1 MCVCVC
7 VCVCASVCVHVCVH
21 VYCLRV
27 CFSFI
32 QHPGDN
38 VRIINTAR
46 NVSELR
52 QLVRNFRHTLLYIAE
67 ELQND
72 VAQV

>member
-1 MCVCVC
+1 MCVCECVC

-46 NVSELR
+46 NVSEFNCANLLEISDTH
-52 QLVRNFRHTLLYIAE
+52 QQLYIGRTAK
-67 ELQND
+67 
-72 VAQV
+72 

>member
-1 MCVCVC
+1 MVCVC
-7 VCVCASVCVHVCVH
+7 VQVCVCVHVCVH

-52 QLVRNFRHTLLYIAE
+52 QLVSLVQTHTALGHSKLDSSFPSPPAC
-67 ELQND
+67 
-72 VAQV
+72 